1 MQRMRKSSRKNNTGL
16 KKARLV
22 RKDGPALFSCPEF
35 FASVYF
41 STDSERNLHF
51 LLSFPGKP
59 RIIESDLYW
68 KELIAGAREREAR
81 SFENKIKYMDRSRD

>member
-1 MQRMRKSSRKNNTGL
+1 MR
-16 KKARLV
+16 
-22 RKDGPALFSCPEF
+22 
-35 FASVYF
+35 
-41 STDSERNLHF
+41 F

-81 SFENKIKYMDRSRD
+81 SFENKIKYDDINKYILDFRNKSMFYLQDCLSNAKKIQ